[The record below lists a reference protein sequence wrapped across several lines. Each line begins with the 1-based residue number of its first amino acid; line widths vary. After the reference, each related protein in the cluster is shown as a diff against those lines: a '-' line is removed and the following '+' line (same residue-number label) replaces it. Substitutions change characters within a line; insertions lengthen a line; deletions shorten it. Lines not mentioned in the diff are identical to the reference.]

1 MPPESKALTQTSILH
16 VFSTFAVG
24 GPQVRTAALINRFG
38 ARYRHSIVAMDGNY
52 ACAERI
58 APGLEIRYP
67 TVDIRKG
74 DTLGNRR
81 RFRVFLRKT
90 HPDVLVTSNWGTI
103 EWAMANL
110 PRVVRHVHIEDG
122 FGPEERRYQLR
133 RRVLTRRLV
142 LRFCRVVLPSQ
153 TLLAI
158 ARDVWRL
165 PPHCLSYVPNGID
178 LQGFA
183 SPSDMAIAS
192 GWPGDGPVIGTVA
205 ALRAEKNLGRLLR
218 AFAILRR
225 SVAARLVIVGDGPER
240 LGLERMAVDLGVAES
255 VHFTGYMARPQSVIG
270 GFDLFALSSDTE
282 QMPLSVLEAMAAGLA
297 IASTD
302 VGDVR
307 AMLAP
312 ENGEFIVAL
321 NETQDETPLA
331 DSLLRLLKSH
341 ELRQSIGEANRA
353 KAKREFDQEVMFAA
367 YAALLDG
374 ARIPA

>member
-1 MPPESKALTQTSILH
+1 MPLESKALTQTSILH

-81 RFRVFLRKT
+81 RFRAFLRKT
-90 HPDVLVTSNWGTI
+90 DPDVLVTSNWGTI

-122 FGPEERRYQLR
+122 FGPEERRHQLR

-178 LQGFA
+178 LQGFT
-183 SPSDMAIAS
+183 SPPNMAIAS

-240 LGLERMAVDLGVAES
+240 LGLERMAVDLGVAGS

-321 NETQDETPLA
+321 NEAQDETLLA
-331 DSLLRLLKSH
+331 GSLLRLLESR

-353 KAKREFDQEVMFAA
+353 KAKREFDQEGMFAA